1 MSRQLSAASSSRITR
16 ASLRQGPPV
25 RQLQMEID
33 ADGSA
38 TSSDV
43 ESLPAS
49 RRSPSPSPS
58 EWTETTSEED
68 SDLDNDEREIR
79 ASELS
84 SDDDSDEEADPELM
98 DIVSSGH
105 DTSIDSDEPLSTA
118 YVAAVQRKIALN
130 APGTPAFKWEDQD
143 NFVRRHGFTGT
154 PGLQVGHLG
163 VDSTPKECF
172 DLFFTP
178 TLWYQIA
185 LETNKYANRKYDLRP
200 PSAASHMKP
209 WTDVDVDELQRF
221 LGIRLL
227 MGLHPLPA
235 YRDFWSNWHL
245 KGDPTIKATMT
256 RDRFEKIQSNL
267 HFTDNEDDRAKND
280 KLWKI
285 RPVVDVFSAE
295 FKKVYIPSKDISID
309 ESLFRFRGKHF
320 SLQYNR
326 NKAARWGYKCYKLCC
341 STGPAAGY
349 TVAMKLYM
357 CDDKGKVPASF
368 KAVTN
373 LLDVASVNDKGYDL
387 YVDNWY
393 TSPTLFHYLQG
404 RKTNA
409 CGTVRKDRKWMAKDL
424 NLTKKSKKGEFVRR
438 SSGTGQLALQ
448 WRDRNVVTMLSTF
461 HQGNEWTQLEPNH
474 RGEVRSKPQAV
485 MDYNR
490 CMGGVDLSDQMA
502 CTYRIVRKVRK
513 WYQNLFYHLVDT
525 AVVNAFLVHKTL
537 GGSMDHSTFR
547 FTLTEALLE
556 TGRPAPRRR
565 VQTPPVPAS
574 LTPPDSPAPARIPDG
589 HMLQRVAKYRRCRY
603 CSTVRK
609 IRKETKFECSVCKVA
624 LCAGTCFNVYQH

>member
-1 MSRQLSAASSSRITR
+1 MSRQLSAATSSRITR
-16 ASLRQGPPV
+16 ASSRHGPPV
-25 RQLQMEID
+25 RELQMDID
-33 ADGSA
+33 ADGAA

-43 ESLPAS
+43 ESSPTS

-58 EWTETTSEED
+58 EWSVTTSEED
-68 SDLDNDEREIR
+68 SDLCNDEREIR

-84 SDDDSDEEADPELM
+84 SDDDSDDEADPELM
-98 DIVSSGH
+98 DIVSGH

-118 YVAAVQRKIALN
+118 YVKALQRKIAPN

-143 NFVRRHGFTGT
+143 NFVRRYGFTGT
-154 PGLQVGHLG
+154 PGVQVGHLD
-163 VDSTPKECF
+163 VDSTPKEIF

-200 PSAASHMKP
+200 PSASSHMKR

-267 HFTDNEDDRAKND
+267 HFTDNEDDRASD

-285 RPVVDVFSAE
+285 RPVVDVFSSE

-309 ESLFRFRGKHF
+309 ESLFRYRGRHF

-349 TVAMKLYM
+349 CVAMKLYM
-357 CDDKGKVPASF
+357 CDDKGEVPASF

-373 LLDVASVNDKGYDL
+373 LMDAASVNDKGYDL

-404 RKTNA
+404 RKTNV
-409 CGTVRKDRKWMAKDL
+409 CGTVRTNRKWMSKDL
-424 NLTKKSKKGEFVRR
+424 NLTTKSKKGEFVRR

-448 WRDRNVVTMLSTF
+448 WKDRNVVTMLSTF
-461 HQGNEWTQLEPNH
+461 HQGTEWTQLEANH
-474 RGEVRSKPQAV
+474 RGEVRSKPQV
-485 MDYNR
+485 VLDYNR

-502 CTYRIVRKVRK
+502 CTYRMVRKVRK

-525 AVVNAFLVHKTL
+525 AVVNAYLVHKTL
-537 GGSMDHSTFR
+537 GGRLDHSTFR
-547 FTLTEALLE
+547 FKLTEALLE

-565 VQTPPVPAS
+565 IPAAA
-574 LTPPDSPAPARIPDG
+574 PPAPLPAPDAPAPPRIPDG
-589 HMLQRVAKYRRCRY
+589 HMLEQVPKYRRCRY

-609 IRKETKFECSVCKVA
+609 IRKETKFVCSVCKVA
-624 LCAGTCFNVYQH
+624 LCAGTCFNIYQH